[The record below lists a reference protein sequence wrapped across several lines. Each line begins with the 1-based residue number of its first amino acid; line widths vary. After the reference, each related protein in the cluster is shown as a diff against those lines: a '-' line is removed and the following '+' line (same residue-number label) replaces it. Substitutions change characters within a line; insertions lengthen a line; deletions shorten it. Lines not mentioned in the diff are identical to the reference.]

1 MSNAI
6 VRTLVAV
13 RTLRLKTVDAYVAF
27 DFECPTSAGGTRL
40 APDVTERETQL
51 LARAMTYKFAVLGVN
66 FGGAK
71 AAIRAGEA
79 EREEALR
86 NYRDEV
92 RPLIEAREFLT
103 ATDLGTRPE
112 DLSSLPGTDT
122 GDLMHAD
129 YQGMPLDAFITGLG
143 VTVAAEAALGSLRG
157 RTVAIEGFGKVGG
170 ATALEMAHRGAKVI
184 AFSTIHGFVQRDGGF
199 DVDEL
204 LRLRAAHG
212 DRLIEHLGVD
222 VRPVAGL
229 FAVAADVFVPGARIG
244 VIDESR
250 ARSLQARVVAPA
262 ANVPYTKRGLEVL
275 RERGIVALPDFVCN
289 SGATIGYATSGLT
302 TAAQAVAAVEKRVRE
317 LTSEAMRD
325 PGGPFEGSRK
335 LAEAHLRTWV
345 DAAQLP
351 DGPPLAD

>member
-1 MSNAI
+1 M
-6 VRTLVAV
+6 

-51 LARAMTYKFAVLGVN
+51 LARAMTYKFAVLEVN

-71 AAIRAGEA
+71 AAVRASDADHDEA
-79 EREEALR
+79 MRR
-86 NYRDEV
+86 YCDEV
-92 RPLIEAREFLT
+92 RPLVEARTFLT

-112 DLSSLPGTDT
+112 DISSLSSTDQ
-122 GDLMHAD
+122 GDLMHTD

-143 VTVAAEAALGSLRG
+143 VTVAAETALGTLRG

-170 ATALEMAHRGAKVI
+170 ATAVEMAHRGAKLI
-184 AFSTIHGFVQRDGGF
+184 AFSTIHGFVHRDSGF

-204 LRLRAAHG
+204 MRLRAQHG
-212 DRLIEHLGVD
+212 DRLIEHLGVEA
-222 VRPVAGL
+222 RPAAGL
-229 FAVAADVFVPGARIG
+229 FEVDADVFVPGARVG

-250 ARSLQARVVAPA
+250 ARALRARVVAPA
-262 ANVPYTKRGLEVL
+262 ANVPYTRRGLEVL
-275 RERGIVALPDFVCN
+275 RERGIVALADFVCN
-289 SGATIGYATSGLT
+289 SGATIGYATQGLT
-302 TAAQAVAAVEKRVRE
+302 TTDGAVAAVEKRVRE

-325 PGGPFEGSRK
+325 PDGPFEGSRK